1 MANCV
6 RVLKKKLE
14 AECRLGMMVTVDYLF
29 PCPGLVLKMLSI
41 SCFLEVEI
49 IIF

>member
-14 AECRLGMMVTVDYLF
+14 AEYRLGMMVTVDYLF
-29 PCPGLVLKMLSI
+29 SSARLGSENAVNIMLFGS
-41 SCFLEVEI
+41 
-49 IIF
+49 